1 MKLTY
6 NRATGEVEL
15 EDKGK
20 KVKVEAGKPAHEA
33 VKEGKEQL
41 KKQK

>member
-6 NRATGEVEL
+6 DRATGEMEL

-20 KVKVEAGKPAHEA
+20 KVKLDPGKPAHEA
-33 VKEGKEQL
+33 VREAKEKA
-41 KKQK
+41 KKAK